1 MTKIRVGD
9 LAEITGT
16 TKDAIQ
22 NYHRDDN
29 VPWYD
34 DFTGEGHR
42 RYGGHEALC
51 LILNEILRAQGCS
64 VTLAAAF
71 VRDQSRLV
79 AEFLDEVEAGRAR
92 KPRFILGLR
101 MATEDSLF
109 GLRWESLHHGGGDGS
124 LDSVLDIVRAQALR
138 VGTEWGT
145 RKDRDG
151 NPQTIERTIGGPW
164 VAMAEIG
171 EAYRLLQL
179 RARQTGFV
187 VDGRSILKLATEE

>member
-22 NYHRDDN
+22 NYHRNDN

-34 DFTGEGHR
+34 DFSGEGHR
-42 RYGGHEALC
+42 RYGGHEAIC

-64 VTLAAAF
+64 VTLAADF

-79 AEFLDEVEAGRAR
+79 EEFLDDVEAGRAR
-92 KPRFILGLR
+92 KPRFILALL
-101 MATEDSLF
+101 MATEDSL
-109 GLRWESLHHGGGDGS
+109 GSRWESLHHGGSDGS
-124 LDSVLDIVRAQALR
+124 LDSVLDIVRAQALK
-138 VGTEWGT
+138 VGTELGT

-187 VDGRSILKLATEE
+187 VDGRSILKLAKAE